1 MSVEPRHV
9 GNARIIEALL
19 FVTSEP
25 LDERTL
31 AAASNLS
38 EPDVEEALQYVGERH
53 AEGVSGVV
61 LERVAGGWALRAA
74 DETAVACARLLDQLS
89 QRPLSRAA
97 LETLAVVAYA
107 GPVSRPEISR
117 IRGVAADNPIKS
129 LLERGL
135 IEEAGRSDRPGNPIL
150 YRTTVRFDRVFGL
163 EEGRHSLPLLEE
175 LGDDLPDAAE
185 VRDRLQAMAATQA
198 VSIEDPGTADAVAP
212 AMAEAAAP
220 AEGEAA
226 DASAAADAAPDAP
239 A

>member
-1 MSVEPRHV
+1 MSDEPRHV
-9 GNARIIEALL
+9 ANARVIEALL

-25 LDERTL
+25 LDERSL
-31 AAASNLS
+31 AGASNLS
-38 EPDVEEALQYVGERH
+38 EPDVEEALQVVGQRH

-198 VSIEDPGTADAVAP
+198 VSIEEPGAVPATDPVEAEPAVADVVATP
-212 AMAEAAAP
+212 
-220 AEGEAA
+220 
-226 DASAAADAAPDAP
+226 DAAPDAT

>member
-1 MSVEPRHV
+1 MSVEPRHAV
-9 GNARIIEALL
+9 NARVIEALL
-19 FVTSEP
+19 FITSEP

-31 AAASNLS
+31 AAASTLS
-38 EPDVEEALQYVGERH
+38 EPDVEEALQLVGERH

-150 YRTTVRFDRVFGL
+150 YRTTLRFDRVFGL

-198 VSIEDPGTADAVAP
+198 VSIEEP
-212 AMAEAAAP
+212 AAATVVEP
-220 AEGEAA
+220 AAA
-226 DASAAADAAPDAP
+226 DTDDASSTSDAAPDVTA
-239 A
+239 

>member
-1 MSVEPRHV
+1 
-9 GNARIIEALL
+9 
-19 FVTSEP
+19 
-25 LDERTL
+25 
-31 AAASNLS
+31 
-38 EPDVEEALQYVGERH
+38 
-53 AEGVSGVV
+53 V

-74 DETAVACARLLDQLS
+74 DETALACARLLDQLS

-150 YRTTVRFDRVFGL
+150 YRTTLRFDRVFGL

-198 VSIEDPGTADAVAP
+198 VAIEDPSAVTGGEAVA
-212 AMAEAAAP
+212 AP
-220 AEGEAA
+220 V
-226 DASAAADAAPDAP
+226 ASEPLAAADEPDAAPEPP